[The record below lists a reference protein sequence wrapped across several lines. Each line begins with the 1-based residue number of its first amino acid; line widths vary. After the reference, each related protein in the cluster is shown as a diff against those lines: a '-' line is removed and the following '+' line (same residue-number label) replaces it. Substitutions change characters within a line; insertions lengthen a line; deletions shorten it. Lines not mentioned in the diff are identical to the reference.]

1 MYRLRWSWNARRR
14 RLWELAA
21 ATHRSTQGAWH
32 AAGRVRTER
41 EESAIRV
48 TMIIWVLARLRERAT
63 QLGTPKFPVFAK
75 INRPHLCICIYIK
88 AFYFL
93 SVF

>member
-1 MYRLRWSWNARRR
+1 M
-14 RLWELAA
+14 
-21 ATHRSTQGAWH
+21 
-32 AAGRVRTER
+32 ER
-41 EESAIRV
+41 GESAIRV

-93 SVF
+93 SGFCFFYLAQLYFYG